1 MHSISRSIAVILNT
15 FSILFT
21 LPTWEHMQ
29 ILLVGSI
36 LCQGVRRVSSI
47 LRVMGLAREKRFEK
61 YHRVFNRAK
70 WNSVAGAKIL
80 LGLLLQLLP
89 AKFPP
94 LIVVDETIERRKG
107 KKISAK
113 GCYRD
118 ACRSTE
124 RTVIKCVGLKW
135 ICLMLIV
142 PLPWSSRP
150 WALPFMTIL
159 APTKQYH
166 EKRGRQHKTSID
178 WTIIAL
184 RIISRWLRRSWT
196 LLGDGGFACIRLGHV
211 CRKNNVTLIS
221 RLRLDAALYDFA
233 LPPISGQRGRH
244 REKGIRSS
252 ALAKLTHHITTDGQ
266 EVYVTWYGGMKKQLR
281 MLSGVNLWYSS
292 GEKPLPIRWVLVID
306 PSKNKSEAFFSTDLN
321 LSPQQIINSYVLR
334 WNIEVTFEEVRA
346 RLGME
351 TQRQWSERAIARTT
365 PTLLSLFSFV
375 CLFGKEILQTQA
387 LPILS
392 TAWYDKKGEATFSDI
407 LAIVRRNIL
416 VSSYFNDSVV
426 EADYVKI
433 KTQQWESLLDQ
444 LCLAA

>member
-1 MHSISRSIAVILNT
+1 MHSTSRSIAVILNT
-15 FSILFT
+15 FSVLFT
-21 LPTWEHMQ
+21 LPTWDHIQ

-36 LCQGVRRVSSI
+36 LCQGARRVSSI

-89 AKFPP
+89 AKFPL
-94 LIVVDETIERRKG
+94 LIVVDDTIERRKG
-107 KKISAK
+107 NKISAK

-124 RTVIKCVGLKW
+124 KVVVKCFGLKW

-159 APTKQYH
+159 APAKQYN
-166 EKRGRQHKTSID
+166 KNRGRQHKTSID

-184 RIISRWLRRSWT
+184 RIISRWLKRSWT
-196 LLGDGGFACIRLGHV
+196 LLGDGGFACIRLGHA
-211 CRKNNVTLIS
+211 CLKNNVTLIS
-221 RLRLDAALYDFA
+221 RLRLDAALYNFA
-233 LPPISGQRGRH
+233 PPPINGQRGRH
-244 REKGIRSS
+244 REKGTRIT
-252 ALAKLTHHITTDGQ
+252 ALAKLEHSVTTDGQ
-266 EVYVTWYGGMKKQLR
+266 EAYVAWYGGIKKQLR
-281 MLSGVNLWYSS
+281 MLSDVNLWYSP

-306 PSKNKSEAFFSTDLN
+306 PSNNKSEAFFSTDLN
-321 LSPQQIINSYVLR
+321 LAPQQIINFYVLR

-351 TQRQWSERAIARTT
+351 TQRQWSERAIAKTT
-365 PTLLSLFSFV
+365 PTLLALFSLV
-375 CLFGKEILQTQA
+375 CLFGKEMLQTQS

-407 LAIVRRNIL
+407 LAIVRRNIWA
-416 VSSYFNDSVV
+416 SSYFNDSTV

-433 KTQQWESLLDQ
+433 KEKQWESLLDQ